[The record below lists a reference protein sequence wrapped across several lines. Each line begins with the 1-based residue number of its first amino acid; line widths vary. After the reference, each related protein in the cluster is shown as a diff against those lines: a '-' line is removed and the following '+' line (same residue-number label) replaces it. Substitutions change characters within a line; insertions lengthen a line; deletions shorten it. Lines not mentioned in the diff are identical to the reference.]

1 MIAMVKYNAVHFKFN
16 GLTGAKTIFVIDKLH
31 RFNSIYNKNKW
42 IKLKT
47 GLFHFPIV
55 YSNNI
60 YA

>member
-1 MIAMVKYNAVHFKFN
+1 MVKYIAVHFKFN
-16 GLTGAKTIFVIDKLH
+16 DLTGAKTIFVIDKLH
-31 RFNSIYNKNKW
+31 RFNSIYKL

-47 GLFHFPIV
+47 GLFYFPIV